1 MICREAEEHLLESVD
16 DALPDEARRA
26 VDAHLVTCAKCTA
39 FAASLRAVD
48 AQLTAALLP
57 AVPPPSIAANVR
69 TRIRRERRSAFNENL
84 PDLIHL
90 TGCGVSTVLCAALL
104 PVDAGVSLAA
114 GVGFT
119 CVSYVFM
126 AVVRWSLEAAGQP
139 DW

>member
-1 MICREAEEHLLESVD
+1 MNCREAEELLLDSLDERVPDHVRRVLEGHLS
-16 DALPDEARRA
+16 
-26 VDAHLVTCAKCTA
+26 TCTSCSA
-39 FAASLRAVD
+39 FAASARAVD

-57 AVPPPSIAANVR
+57 AVPPPSIATNLR
-69 TRIRRERRSAFNENL
+69 TRIRRERRTAFNENL

-90 TGCGVSTVLCAALL
+90 TGCGVSTILCAALL
-104 PVDAGVSLAA
+104 PVDPTVSLAA